1 MTVDVSSGT
10 EDLFLPVEFSVTYLG
25 RSLTGIQH
33 VCCILTDIV
42 KCPCNVSV
50 SCQRD
55 IIIVVVVV
63 VVGVGVIVTIIRS
76 LGHNTTS

>member
-10 EDLFLPVEFSVTYLG
+10 EDLSLPVEFSVTYLG

-55 IIIVVVVV
+55 IIIIVVVVVV
-63 VVGVGVIVTIIRS
+63 VVGVGVIVTIIR
-76 LGHNTTS
+76 